1 MHVSDFLVER
11 IENTGIK
18 HIFGVPGDYVL
29 GLYSKFCNSESLE
42 VIGATDENHAGFA
55 ADAYARVAG
64 VGCVMVTYNVGALKI
79 ANAVACAYSERSPLI
94 VISGSPG
101 LNERE
106 EGMLLHHMVGPFESQ
121 KEVFERWTC
130 DQAVLENPA
139 TAGYEIDRVI
149 ESMHTYKRPVYIE
162 LPRDVAKMSLT
173 YDVYKQGTP
182 QAKSSDPAS
191 LQEALE
197 EVVGL
202 ITESRNPV
210 IMAGVELSRFNLG
223 RELMKFAEHANIP
236 IVTTLL
242 SKSVINERNP
252 LFGGVYSGTAS
263 HDNTRKL
270 VEESDCLIMLGVMLT
285 DMTLAFKPV
294 AFSKKQTINAT
305 IDGLDVKTHSYGN
318 VRFDE
323 FCKALLDI
331 RLTHGSSIGKFKQSE
346 TIQDASFTPKEDTD
360 ITTARFFHKINSMLT
375 KDMAVCAD
383 IGDSI
388 FGASDLTVHHAN
400 HFLGNAFYTSMGF
413 SIPAALG
420 VQTALPNT
428 RPIVLVGDGAFQMSV
443 SEISTIIDRGLNP
456 IIFVLN
462 NGGYTTE
469 RFLLD
474 GPFNDIRNWE
484 YHKVGEL
491 FGGCTGFKITTEA
504 ELESAVATAL
514 DLNEPAVLNVIVQSK
529 DVSVALQR
537 LTAGLSERV

>member
-1 MHVSDFLVER
+1 MHVAPFLVER

-29 GLYSKFCNSESLE
+29 DLYSKFCDSELIE
-42 VIGATDENHAGFA
+42 VINSTDENHAGFA
-55 ADAYARVAG
+55 ADAYARVTG

-101 LNERE
+101 LKERE
-106 EGMLLHHMVGPFESQ
+106 DGMLLHHMVRSFESQ

-130 DQAVLENPA
+130 DQAVLEDPA

-162 LPRDVAKMSLT
+162 LPRDIAKMSLT

-182 QAKSSDPAS
+182 KAKSSDPQS
-191 LQEALE
+191 LQEAME
-197 EVVGL
+197 EVIEL
-202 ITESRNPV
+202 IQEARNPV

-223 RELMKFAEHANIP
+223 KELMQFAEHANIP

-252 LFGGVYSGTAS
+252 LFGGVYTGSAS
-263 HDNTRKL
+263 HEHTRKL
-270 VEESDCLIMLGVMLT
+270 VDDSDCLLMLGVMLT
-285 DMTLAFKPV
+285 DMTLAFKP
-294 AFSKKQTINAT
+294 ATFAKKQTINAS
-305 IDGLDVKTHSYGN
+305 IDGLDVKSHSYRN
-318 VRFDE
+318 IRFDE
-323 FCKALLDI
+323 FCAALLAT
-331 RLTHGSSIGKFKQSE
+331 RLPPRHNQSR
-346 TIQDASFTPKEDTD
+346 IVAKECAFVPQEKKLSTK
-360 ITTARFFHKINSMLT
+360 RFFHKINAMLD

-388 FGASDLTVHHAN
+388 FGACDLTVHHAN

-420 VQTALPNT
+420 VQTALPDV

-469 RFLLD
+469 RFLMD

-491 FGGCTGFKITTEA
+491 FGNCEGFKVTTEM
-504 ELESAVATAL
+504 ELEKAVATAL
-514 DLNEPAVLNVIVQSK
+514 DSKEPTVINVVVEPK
-529 DVSVALQR
+529 DVSSALKR
-537 LTAGLSERV
+537 LTEGLVERV

>member
-1 MHVSDFLVER
+1 MQVSDFLVER
-11 IENTGIK
+11 VENTGIK

-29 GLYSKFCNSESLE
+29 DLYSKFCQSESIE
-42 VIGATDENHAGFA
+42 VIGSTDENHAGFA

-106 EGMLLHHMVGPFESQ
+106 ENMLLHHMVGPFESQ

-130 DQAVLENPA
+130 DQAVLTDPA

-149 ESMHTYKRPVYIE
+149 ESMYTYKRPVYIE
-162 LPRDVAKMSLT
+162 MPRDIAKMSLT

-182 QAKSSDPAS
+182 ESQPSDPQS
-191 LQEALE
+191 LQEAME
-197 EVVGL
+197 EVVAL
-202 ITESRNPV
+202 IEEAQNPV
-210 IMAGVELSRFNLG
+210 IMAGVELSRFKLG
-223 RELMKFAEHANIP
+223 KELMMFAEHANIP

-242 SKSVINERNP
+242 SKSVINERDP
-252 LFGGVYSGTAS
+252 LFGGVYSGAAS
-263 HDNTRKL
+263 HDHTSNL
-270 VEESDCLIMLGVMLT
+270 VENSDCLIMLGVMLT
-285 DMTLAFKPV
+285 DMTLAFKPP
-294 AFSKKQTINAT
+294 AFSRNHTINAT
-305 IDGLDVKTHSYGN
+305 IDGLKVKAHSYDN

-323 FCKALLDI
+323 FCQALLST
-331 RLTHGSSIGKFKQSE
+331 RLQPHTFKQRVSVPE
-346 TIQDASFTPKEDTD
+346 SFTFVPEEDTE
-360 ITTARFFHKINSMLT
+360 ITTARFFHKINSILD
-375 KDMAVCAD
+375 KNMAVCAD

-413 SIPAALG
+413 AIPAALG

-443 SEISTIIDRGLNP
+443 SEISTIVGRGLNP

-474 GPFNDIRNWE
+474 GPFNDIRDWD
-484 YHKVGEL
+484 YHNVGAL
-491 FGGCTGFKITTEA
+491 FGGIQGFKITTEA
-504 ELESAVATAL
+504 ELDAAVTTAL
-514 DLNEPAVLNVIVQSK
+514 DLKEPSVLNVIVQPK
-529 DVSVALQR
+529 DVSSALQR
-537 LTAGLSERV
+537 LTAGLSERI

>member
-29 GLYSKFCNSESLE
+29 DLYSKFCNSESIE
-42 VIGATDENHAGFA
+42 VIGSTDENHAGFA

-101 LNERE
+101 LKERE

-130 DQAVLENPA
+130 DQAVLEDPA

-162 LPRDVAKMSLT
+162 IPRDIAKMSLT

-182 QAKSSDPAS
+182 KAKASDPQS
-191 LQEALE
+191 LQEAME
-197 EVVGL
+197 EVVAL
-202 ITESRNPV
+202 IEESANPV

-223 RELMKFAEHANIP
+223 RELMQFAEHANIP
-236 IVTTLL
+236 VVTTLL
-242 SKSVINERNP
+242 SKSVINERHP
-252 LFGGVYSGTAS
+252 LFGGVYSGAAS
-263 HDNTRKL
+263 HENTRSL
-270 VEESDCLIMLGVMLT
+270 VEDSDCLIMLGVMLT
-285 DMTLAFKPV
+285 DMTLAFKP
-294 AFSKKQTINAT
+294 ATFSKNQTINAT
-305 IDGLDVKTHSYGN
+305 IDGLDVKAHSYGN

-323 FCKALLDI
+323 FCKTLLST
-331 RLTHGSSIGKFKQSE
+331 RLSAHEFKQKAKLA
-346 TIQDASFTPKEDTD
+346 DAPFVPSDEA
-360 ITTARFFHKINSMLT
+360 ITTARFFHKINSILN

-420 VQTALPNT
+420 VQTAVPET

-443 SEISTIIDRGLNP
+443 SEISTIIERGLNP

-491 FGGCTGFKITTEA
+491 FGNCHGFKITTEA
-504 ELESAVATAL
+504 ELEAAVTTAL
-514 DLNEPAVLNVIVQSK
+514 DLKEPSVLNVVVQSK
-529 DVSVALQR
+529 DVSSALKR

>member
-29 GLYSKFCNSESLE
+29 DLYSKFWESELIE
-42 VIGATDENHAGFA
+42 VINSTDENHAGFA
-55 ADAYARVAG
+55 ADAYARVTG

-101 LNERE
+101 LKERE
-106 EGMLLHHMVGPFESQ
+106 DGMLLHHMVRSFESQ

-139 TAGYEIDRVI
+139 TAGFEIDRVI
-149 ESMHTYKRPVYIE
+149 ESMNTYKRPVYIE

-182 QAKSSDPAS
+182 KAKKSDALS
-191 LQEALE
+191 LQESLE
-197 EVVGL
+197 EVVSL
-202 ITESRNPV
+202 IHEARNPV
-210 IMAGVELSRFNLG
+210 IMAGVELARFNLG
-223 RELMKFAEHANIP
+223 KELVKFIEHANIP
-236 IVTTLL
+236 VVSTLL
-242 SKSVINERNP
+242 SKSVINERHP
-252 LFGGVYSGTAS
+252 LYGGVYSGS
-263 HDNTRKL
+263 VSLESTRKL
-270 VEESDCLIMLGVMLT
+270 VEESDCLVMLGVMLT
-285 DMTLAFKPV
+285 DMTLAFKPAV
-294 AFSKKQTINAT
+294 FSKTQTINVS
-305 IDGLDVKTHSYGN
+305 IDGLDVKSHSYGN

-323 FCKALLDI
+323 FCKALLETRLVPHKI
-331 RLTHGSSIGKFKQSE
+331 RKPSALIKEFE
-346 TIQDASFTPKEDTD
+346 FTPQKDKK
-360 ITTARFFHKINSMLT
+360 ITSARFFHKINSMLD
-375 KDMAVCAD
+375 KNMAVCAD

-388 FGASDLTVHHAN
+388 FGAGDLTMHHAN

-420 VQTALPNT
+420 VQTARPNV
-428 RPIVLVGDGAFQMSV
+428 RPIVLIGDGAFQMSV

-462 NGGYTTE
+462 NRGYTTE

-474 GPFNDIRNWE
+474 GPFNDIRDWE

-491 FGGCTGFKITTEA
+491 FGNCKGFKVT
-504 ELESAVATAL
+504 LESELHQAVSSAL
-514 DLNEPAVLNVIVQSK
+514 DLKEPAVINVLVEPN
-529 DVSVALQR
+529 DVSSALQR

>member
-29 GLYSKFCNSESLE
+29 DLYSKFCNSESIE
-42 VIGATDENHAGFA
+42 VIGSTDENHAGFA

-101 LNERE
+101 LKERE
-106 EGMLLHHMVGPFESQ
+106 EGMLLHHMVRSFESQ

-130 DQAVLENPA
+130 DQAVLEDPA
-139 TAGYEIDRVI
+139 TAGYEIDRAI

-162 LPRDVAKMSLT
+162 IPRDIAKMSLT

-182 QAKSSDPAS
+182 KAKTSDPQS
-191 LQEALE
+191 LQEAME

-202 ITESRNPV
+202 IEEASNPV

-223 RELMKFAEHANIP
+223 KELMKFAEHANIP

-242 SKSVINERNP
+242 SKSVINERHP

-263 HDNTRKL
+263 HKNTRNL
-270 VEESDCLIMLGVMLT
+270 VEDSDCLIMLGVMLT
-285 DMTLAFKPV
+285 DMTLAFKP
-294 AFSKKQTINAT
+294 ATFSKKQTINAT
-305 IDGLDVKTHSYGN
+305 IDGLDVKAHSYGN

-323 FCKALLDI
+323 FCNTLLST
-331 RLTHGSSIGKFKQSE
+331 RLQPHPFKQKV
-346 TIQDASFTPKEDTD
+346 TLQDSSFVPQKDTD
-360 ITTARFFHKINSMLT
+360 ITTARFFQKINSMLD

-443 SEISTIIDRGLNP
+443 SEISTIIERGLNP

-491 FGGCTGFKITTEA
+491 FGDCQGFKITTES
-504 ELESAVATAL
+504 ELDDAVATAL
-514 DLNEPAVLNVIVQSK
+514 DLKVPSVLNVVVEST
-529 DVSVALQR
+529 DVSSALQR
-537 LTAGLSERV
+537 LTAGLSERG

>member
-29 GLYSKFCNSESLE
+29 DLYSKFCNSKTIE
-42 VIGATDENHAGFA
+42 VINATDENHAGFA

-101 LNERE
+101 LKERK
-106 EGMLLHHMVGPFESQ
+106 EGMLLHHMVRSFESQ

-130 DQAVLENPA
+130 DQAVLEDPA

-149 ESMHTYKRPVYIE
+149 ESMHAYKRPVYIE
-162 LPRDVAKMSLT
+162 LPRDIAKLSLT

-182 QAKSSDPAS
+182 VAKPSDPQS
-191 LQEALE
+191 LQESME

-202 ITESRNPV
+202 IDESRRPV
-210 IMAGVELSRFNLG
+210 IMAGVELARFNLG
-223 RELMKFAEHANIP
+223 KELMQFAEHANIP

-242 SKSVINERNP
+242 SKSVINERHP
-252 LFGGVYSGTAS
+252 LFGGVYTGSAS
-263 HDNTRKL
+263 HEHTRKL
-270 VEESDCLIMLGVMLT
+270 VEDSDCVIMLGVMLT

-294 AFSKKQTINAT
+294 TFAKKQSINAC
-305 IDGLDVKTHSYGN
+305 IDGLDVKSHSYKN
-318 VRFDE
+318 VRFDD
-323 FCKALLDI
+323 FCKALLST
-331 RLTHGSSIGKFKQSE
+331 RLKPHSYQGQVKKEKITFTS
-346 TIQDASFTPKEDTD
+346 QDKKL
-360 ITTARFFHKINSMLT
+360 TAERFFQKVNSILT
-375 KDMAVCAD
+375 KDMAVCPD

-388 FGASDLTVHHAN
+388 FGACDLTVHHAN

-420 VQTALPNT
+420 VQTALPDV

-443 SEISTIIDRGLNP
+443 SEVSTIIDRGLNP

-491 FGGCTGFKITTEA
+491 FGNCVGFKVETEP
-504 ELESAVATAL
+504 ELEKAINTAL
-514 DLNEPAVLNVIVQSK
+514 DLKEPSVINVIVEPK
-529 DVSVALQR
+529 DVSSALKR
-537 LTAGLSERV
+537 LTEGLVERV